1 VLKHAVFCAVAATHV
16 GDVDDEEDDGEDDDD
31 GNADDDGPLSAT
43 RVHPRTVA
51 AVARRRLSISRG
63 QNLSALGEVPF
74 NLD

>member
-31 GNADDDGPLSAT
+31 DDDGNADDDGPLSTT

-51 AVARRRLSISRG
+51 AVARRRLHNIYAG
-63 QNLSALGEVPF
+63 
-74 NLD
+74 